1 MNCLHSFWIKKKI
14 KSGEKMCKNKDFCRI
29 VLPTEKNKIWKFNQ
43 YMKSDKIPYIVYT
56 DLNSFIKKIDRYEN
70 NPKNSSTT
78 K

>member
-1 MNCLHSFWIKKKI
+1 
-14 KSGEKMCKNKDFCRI
+14 MCKNKDFCRI

-43 YMKSDKIPYIVYT
+43 YMKSDKIPHIVYT

-78 K
+78 KIGEHISWT